1 MISEYCLVSKY
12 LVPECESY
20 QVFTANCESTHYYY
34 YFNKLNCFLGGRKKK
49 KYLNQKWFAKKKTE
63 KQNIDKVRE
72 KKKKLIID

>member
-49 KYLNQKWFAKKKTE
+49 YLNQKWFAKKKTE